1 MNSLLFASLIL
12 CAAPQAGVTTENTIP
27 TSTADAAQVSVNSAS
42 ATSAHAANKS
52 LTELSTEQGKF
63 ALSSVTLGYA
73 DHLFRDGDYYRAI
86 GEYRRYLYL
95 TRGQGSAAARVAMAI
110 GEAYLRGGQLDA
122 AASQYES
129 VAEHATDPLL
139 RSMALLSAGRAA
151 LINEKPMLAAARLA
165 EARSTAVD
173 MPEII
178 NEATFLLGWARFAR
192 KDWNGARA
200 AFYNAANSTGPRAA
214 VAATLVKR
222 LDERGDFSR
231 KDPLVAGALSLIP
244 GVGHMY
250 LGMWNVGIAALTWN
264 ALFAFATGWS
274 IATGQWG
281 VAAVLGVFEMSWFSG
296 TMFGALNGAMRYNH
310 DVEQNWIDE
319 VSGAFGRSR
328 RLGSIRQA
336 PDLPGS
342 FSRLLPQA
350 SAKVQNAAKES

>member
-1 MNSLLFASLIL
+1 MNSFLIAAIILSASSQS
-12 CAAPQAGVTTENTIP
+12 PVTTEKAKTNSLIESP
-27 TSTADAAQVSVNSAS
+27 QADSNASTATAAHLVAKKDSAP
-42 ATSAHAANKS
+42 AAK
-52 LTELSTEQGKF
+52 QGLF

-86 GEYRRYLYL
+86 SEYRRYLYL
-95 TRGQGSAAARVAMAI
+95 TRGQGSASARVAMAI
-110 GEAYLRGGQLDA
+110 GESYLRGGQLDA
-122 AASQYES
+122 AASQYTS

-151 LINEKPMLAAARLA
+151 LLNEKPLLAAARLA
-165 EARSTAVD
+165 EARSIAIELPD
-173 MPEII
+173 IA

-200 AFYNAANSTGPRAA
+200 AFYNAANNNGPRAS
-214 VAATLVKR
+214 VAARLVKR
-222 LDERGDFSR
+222 LDERGDFPH

-244 GVGHMY
+244 GLGHMY

-264 ALFAFATGWS
+264 ALFSFATVWS
-274 IATGQWG
+274 IATNQWG

-319 VSGAFGRSR
+319 VIGAFDRSR
-328 RLGSIRQA
+328 RLESVRQA
-336 PDLPGS
+336 KDLPGS
-342 FSRLLPQA
+342 FSRLLPQ
-350 SAKVQNAAKES
+350 NTAKES